1 VKSQPGSSI
10 GELTLAAAGG
20 SPWLL
25 PSAAEMA
32 ALDRTT
38 IERGTS
44 GLQLM
49 ERAGASIAHRL
60 SMLYPAAKRAVVFC
74 GPGNNGG
81 DGLVIARLLR
91 KRGYWV
97 DAVLVSADKYSSEC
111 LAQLS
116 QTSDVRVYGAVPGA
130 LEKLSLASVSSQEI
144 IESIGRSSLV
154 IDALLGTGQRAA
166 PRGGIAE
173 LVALATQAKRIQPS
187 CCIVSVDI
195 PTGVDADTGAVF
207 DPHIE
212 ADRTLCIELVKRGML
227 QFPARGVCGAIE
239 ALSIG
244 ITHDGGAEFSLVSE
258 ASVPRLSSRA
268 IDTHKGLLGRVLV
281 VGGSLRMPGAPLL
294 SALAALRTG
303 AGIVSRVVRK
313 GWSTL
318 PALPE
323 AMFEVLEGDGDT
335 LHEGDREYVLEAIT
349 RHDVVVLGP
358 GLGTEASTGALLAH
372 VLDALRG
379 GTKKLILDADALNL
393 VGAHAISLRDLSVA
407 ITPHPGEAARLLGV
421 PSSSIQLD
429 RYGGA
434 RELARR
440 FGVVA
445 VLKGAGTVVH
455 NGTIGRLIADGT
467 PYLATPGSGDVL
479 AGIIAACACRTDSL
493 FDAAS
498 VGGWIHAQ
506 AGVRAARRS
515 GGPFLASEITR
526 EVGGLVRALE

>member
-1 VKSQPGSSI
+1 MSSDLSSSI
-10 GELTLAAAGG
+10 GELTLAAAGS

-32 ALDRTT
+32 ALDQET
-38 IERGTS
+38 IQQGTS
-44 GLQLM
+44 ALQLM

-60 SMLYPAAKRAVVFC
+60 SMLYPAVKRAVVLC

-91 KRGYWV
+91 KRGYSV
-97 DAVLVSADKYSSEC
+97 DAVLASADRYSSEC

-116 QTSDVRVYGAVPGA
+116 QTSDVRVYGAIPKA
-130 LEKLSLASVSSQEI
+130 LENISLCSVSSQEI
-144 IESIGRSSLV
+144 IESLGRGGLV

-166 PRGGIAE
+166 PRGCIAE
-173 LVALATQAKRIQPS
+173 LVTLAARAKMLQA
-187 CCIVSVDI
+187 CCWVVAVDI

-207 DPHIE
+207 DPHIQ
-212 ADRTLCIELVKRGML
+212 ADRTMCIELVKRGML
-227 QFPARGVCGAIE
+227 QFPARKVCGAIE

-244 ITHDGGAEFSLVSE
+244 IMHDGGAEYSLVSKT
-258 ASVPRLSSRA
+258 SVPQLSPRS

-281 VGGSLRMPGAPLL
+281 VGGSLRMPGAALL

-323 AMFEVLEGDGDT
+323 AMFEVLEGSGDVF
-335 LHEGDREYVLEAIT
+335 HEGDHEQVLEAIT
-349 RHDVVVLGP
+349 RYDAVVLGP
-358 GLGTEASTGALLAH
+358 GLGTEASTGAFLAR
-372 VLDALRG
+372 VLEALRG
-379 GTKKLILDADALNL
+379 GKKRLILDADALNL
-393 VGAHAISLRDLSVA
+393 IGAHTISLGGLSAV

-421 PSSSIQLD
+421 SSSKIQLD
-429 RYGGA
+429 RYACA
-434 RELARR
+434 RELAQR
-440 FGVVA
+440 FGAVA
-445 VLKGAGTVVH
+445 VLKGAGTLIHDGSMGRVV
-455 NGTIGRLIADGT
+455 ADGT

-479 AGIIAACACRTDSL
+479 AGITAACACRSDSL

-498 VGGWIHAQ
+498 VGVWIHAQ
-506 AGVRAARRS
+506 AGVRAAQRS
-515 GGPFLASEITR
+515 GGPCIASDITR